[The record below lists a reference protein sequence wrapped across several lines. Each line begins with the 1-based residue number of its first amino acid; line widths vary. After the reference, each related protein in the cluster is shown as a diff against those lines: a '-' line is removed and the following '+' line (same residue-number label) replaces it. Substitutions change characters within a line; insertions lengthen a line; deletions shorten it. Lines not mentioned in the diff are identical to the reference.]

1 MEKFINVILF
11 VAVATFLLLPF
22 FARADKTGIQISPVT
37 YNFEIN
43 PNESKEFTI
52 SLTNLNSTD
61 LNYVIE
67 IEDFSQVSD
76 EGAPSFA
83 GAATSSDTSVTTLKD
98 WIITKKNS
106 DKEGIISPKQI
117 KDIVFSVTIPKG
129 AEPGGHYAAVF
140 AKEVKKNAEGQTEL
154 GVTSRVGTLILVSVP
169 GDVSKSAEISEFK
182 APTLVWHGP
191 IDFGMKVKNIGSVH
205 YDSEAKVDAKSW
217 LGKHYVIDLGKHT
230 IIPNNER
237 KYSGTWQSRYPFG
250 RYTLTASATNGN
262 GQPVTTTAILWAIPL
277 VIVIPILVG
286 IIILIWIIIYLRRH
300 VRIV

>member
-1 MEKFINVILF
+1 MKLSLKTIL
-11 VAVATFLLLPF
+11 VTFAASILLVPF
-22 FARADKTGIQISPVT
+22 FARAAQSGIQISPVT

-52 SLTNLNSTD
+52 TLTNLNSAD

-83 GAATSSDTSVTTLKD
+83 GTASSADASVTTLKD
-98 WIITKKNS
+98 WISPKKNS
-106 DKEGIISPKQI
+106 DKEGVISPKQI
-117 KDIVFSVTIPKG
+117 KDIVFIATIPKG
-129 AEPGGHYAAVF
+129 AEAGGHYAAVF

-154 GVTSRVGTLILVSVP
+154 GVASRVGTLILVSVP
-169 GDVSKSAEISEFK
+169 GVVSKTAEISEFK
-182 APTLVWHGP
+182 APKLVWHGP
-191 IDFGMKVKNIGSVH
+191 IDFGMKVKNTGTVH
-205 YDSEAKVDAKSW
+205 FDSEAKVDAKSW

-250 RYTLTASATNGN
+250 RYTLTASATDGN